1 MEPQGTK
8 LNEKTTIELPVGIA
22 WSVGVGMLAA
32 AFWGGMVYFEIRQ
45 VSQRI
50 SRLEDLEKRI
60 IRIETKL
67 GLSLYNH
74 YTNSVMVMS
83 TRGDL

>member
-1 MEPQGTK
+1 MEPQPTK
-8 LNEKTTIELPVGIA
+8 LNEETTIELPVGIA

-50 SRLEDLEKRI
+50 SRLEDHEKRI

-67 GLSLYNH
+67 GLSSYNH

>member
-1 MEPQGTK
+1 MDSTE
-8 LNEKTTIELPVGIA
+8 LNERTTIKLPVGVA
-22 WSVGVGMLAA
+22 WSVAVGMLVA

-50 SRLEDLEKRI
+50 SKLEDHEKRI

-67 GLSLYNH
+67 GISSYNRR
-74 YTNSVMVMS
+74 TNSVMVFS
-83 TRGDL
+83 TRGDM

>member
-1 MEPQGTK
+1 MEPQAAEI
-8 LNEKTTIELPVGIA
+8 NERTAIRLPVGIA
-22 WSVGVGMLAA
+22 WSVAVAMLGA

-50 SRLEDLEKRI
+50 SKLEDHEKRI

-67 GLSLYNH
+67 GISSYYH
-74 YTNSVMVMS
+74 HTNSVMVFS

>member
-1 MEPQGTK
+1 
-8 LNEKTTIELPVGIA
+8 
-22 WSVGVGMLAA
+22 
-32 AFWGGMVYFEIRQ
+32 MVYFEIRQ

-50 SRLEDLEKRI
+50 SRLEDHEKRI

-67 GLSLYNH
+67 GLSSYNH

>member
-1 MEPQGTK
+1 
-8 LNEKTTIELPVGIA
+8 
-22 WSVGVGMLAA
+22 MLAA

-45 VSQRI
+45 VAQRI
-50 SRLEDLEKRI
+50 SKLEDHEKRI

-67 GLSLYNH
+67 GLSFYNH

>member
-1 MEPQGTK
+1 MDSTE
-8 LNEKTTIELPVGIA
+8 LNERTTIKLPVGIA
-22 WSVGVGMLAA
+22 WSAAVGMLAA

-50 SRLEDLEKRI
+50 SKLEEHERRI

-67 GLSLYNH
+67 GLSSYNH
-74 YTNSVMVMS
+74 YTNSVMLMS
-83 TRGDL
+83 TRSDL

>member
-1 MEPQGTK
+1 MEPQPTK

-50 SRLEDLEKRI
+50 SRLEDHEKRI

-67 GLSLYNH
+67 GISSYNH

>member
-1 MEPQGTK
+1 MEPTE
-8 LNEKTTIELPVGIA
+8 LNERTTIKLPVGIA
-22 WSVGVGMLAA
+22 WSVAVGMLAA

-50 SRLEDLEKRI
+50 SKLEDHERRI

-67 GLSLYNH
+67 GISSYNRH
-74 YTNSVMVMS
+74 TNSVMVFS

>member
-1 MEPQGTK
+1 MEPQPTK

-50 SRLEDLEKRI
+50 SRLEDHEKRI

>member
-1 MEPQGTK
+1 MEPQPTK
-8 LNEKTTIELPVGIA
+8 LNEETTIELPVGIA

-50 SRLEDLEKRI
+50 SRLEDHEKRI

-67 GLSLYNH
+67 GLSSYNH
-74 YTNSVMVMS
+74 YTNSAMVMS